1 MRKKYSPVFVRIDIY
16 NLLFL
21 SVGDAG
27 IWLVTYGQDLR
38 TAQTLWRL
46 HLTVNLYKIEPRRR
60 ASDWNSTLSVEVIKY
75 DFNLI
80 RILIRNILFK
90 RLLLWAR
97 ICDATG
103 CFVKALP
110 MGQNILLDKSYTK
123 QLGQISILK
132 HCKQRNCLA
141 RFSEFKVNKKQKQ

>member
-1 MRKKYSPVFVRIDIY
+1 MRKKYSSAFVRMEIY
-16 NLLFL
+16 NLLFS

-27 IWLVTYGQDLR
+27 IWSVTYGQDLR

-46 HLTVNLYKIEPRRR
+46 HLTVNLYKIEHRRR

-75 DFNLI
+75 DLNLI

-90 RLLLWAR
+90 RLLLWVQ

-110 MGQNILLDKSYTK
+110 MGQNIVLDKSYQK
-123 QLGQISILK
+123 QLGQISILE
-132 HCKQRNCLA
+132 HCKRRTCLA
-141 RFSEFKVNKKQKQ
+141 RFSQFKVNKKQKQ